1 MGGHMMWY
9 KDQHRG
15 MPLRDG
21 GHQHPGAEGGFYMG
35 GGATGMAG
43 GDHAA
48 SSARLQQ
55 QVSYLLA
62 ENHNLRMVIRSMSQ
76 EREEFSRKSEG
87 LFSFVSLDFSTHYFV
102 FFWIFHALVKFFFPL
117 PPAPFHA
124 RVP

>member
-1 MGGHMMWY
+1 MMWY

-21 GHQHPGAEGGFYMG
+21 GGHPHPGAEGGFFMG
-35 GGATGMAG
+35 GVVGGMAG

-55 QVSYLLA
+55 QVNYLLA
-62 ENHNLRMVIRSMSQ
+62 ENHNLRVVIRSMSQ

-102 FFWIFHALVKFFFPL
+102 FFGFSTH
-117 PPAPFHA
+117 
-124 RVP
+124 